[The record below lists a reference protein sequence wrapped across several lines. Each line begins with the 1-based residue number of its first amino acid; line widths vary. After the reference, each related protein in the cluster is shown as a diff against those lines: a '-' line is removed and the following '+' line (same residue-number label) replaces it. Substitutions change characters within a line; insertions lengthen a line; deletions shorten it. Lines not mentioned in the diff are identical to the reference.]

1 MLFKE
6 TFLHALDN
14 SGANIVKLIQS
25 YPSSTFYKTFLGKKL
40 KVTLVKR
47 RKKLK
52 RVLVKRVFYLAVCVH
67 QKKEV
72 KRLNGHY
79 IKMAKNQVVLFS
91 LNNSL
96 LGTRLYGPLPQEL
109 VYRAGLSASV
119 ILMGKRFF

>member
-14 SGANIVKLIQS
+14 SGASIVKLIQI
-25 YPSSTFYKTFLGKKL
+25 YPASTFYKTFLGKQL

-52 RVLVKRVFYLAVCVH
+52 RILVKRTFYLAVCVH
-67 QKKEV
+67 QKKEI

-79 IKMAKNQVVLFS
+79 IKMDKNQVVLFS
-91 LNNSL
+91 LNNAL

-109 VYRAGLSASV
+109 LYRAGLNTS
-119 ILMGKRFF
+119 ITLMGKRFF